1 MALLTNIFAFIKS
14 LLATSN
20 LFSSLFSLWKALI
33 TDKPVKISL
42 ETKFNLSVNS
52 CNFLNLGIAT
62 INNVPTTNKIANMA
76 TPIIHAIELSPF
88 VNTFTNPPIPIIGA
102 YTTTLNSIVIN
113 CWICWIS
120 FVLRVINDAVENSF
134 NSLFEKLNTFL
145 NTFSLKV
152 FPNLAATFEDNNII
166 NIADAILIKAIPNIS
181 IPDNNM

>member
-1 MALLTNIFAFIKS
+1 MIIPIKKIILEAS
-14 LLATSN
+14 KLDKVANSYIKKREPN
-20 LFSSLFSLWKALI
+20 KALNLYE
-33 TDKPVKISL
+33 KQNAGFNRNFKISL

-113 CWICWIS
+113 C
-120 FVLRVINDAVENSF
+120 
-134 NSLFEKLNTFL
+134 
-145 NTFSLKV
+145 
-152 FPNLAATFEDNNII
+152 
-166 NIADAILIKAIPNIS
+166 
-181 IPDNNM
+181 